1 MLSVEVAPYGG
12 GVGGSADGSGGGRA
26 GAEPVFSRN
35 AEVPYAAASTM
46 KVAVLA
52 ALYREDL
59 DLDQLVPVANE
70 FASVVEGKRYGVSQ
84 DGDGDP
90 EPWRRLGQHVPLRW
104 LAERMVTHSSNL
116 ATNLCLD
123 AAGALAVER
132 VWRDADAVG
141 CSSPRGIEDYAG
153 REAGINNRVTA
164 RGLRRLLDWLDP
176 DVLALLQHNAH
187 DVDLAAGLPA
197 DVRLACKNGWL
208 TGLRNSVAVVYPH
221 DTPPYTLSVCYAGP
235 LGNGEDAGDPAAT
248 LLARI
253 SRYVWRH
260 RHQLTD
266 GSLPRA

>member
-12 GVGGSADGSGGGRA
+12 GVGASADGSADVLTGG
-26 GAEPVFSRN
+26 EPTFSRY

-52 ALYREDL
+52 ALYREDI
-59 DLDQLVPVANE
+59 DLDQPVPVANE
-70 FASVVEGKRYGVSQ
+70 FVSVVAGARYGVSQ
-84 DGDGDP
+84 EGDGDP
-90 EPWRRLGQHVPLRW
+90 EPWRVLGQRVPLRW

-123 AAGALAVER
+123 AVGAPAVER

-141 CSSPRGIEDYAG
+141 CSSPRGIEDFRG
-153 REAGINNRVTA
+153 REAGINNLVTA

-176 DVLALLQHNAH
+176 SVLALLQHNAH
-187 DVDLAAGLPA
+187 GVDLAAGLPA
-197 DVRLACKNGWL
+197 DVRLASKNGWL
-208 TGLRNSVAVVYPH
+208 RGLRHSVAVVHPH
-221 DTPPYTLSVCYAGP
+221 DAPPYTLAVCYTGS

-253 SRYVWRH
+253 SRYTWQH
-260 RHQLTD
+260 RHHLTP
-266 GSLPRA
+266 G